1 MAAASY
7 SPRVL
12 QDLERLLRET
22 TLTTVAFAIA
32 LGWSLYQ
39 VASGLGSLIV
49 LALPNSDGGGPY
61 GLSIGWTWRGHVF
74 EFQSLLQG
82 LIEFA
87 VILAVIL
94 VVQRRSRPS

>member
-1 MAAASY
+1 M
-7 SPRVL
+7 
-12 QDLERLLRET
+12 ERLLRET

-39 VASGLGSLIV
+39 VASGLGYLIV
-49 LALPNSDGGGPY
+49 LALPNSGGANPFGTR
-61 GLSIGWTWRGHVF
+61 IGWSWGGHIF
-74 EFQSLLQG
+74 EFQGLLQG

-94 VVQRRSRPS
+94 VVQRRSRPG

>member
-1 MAAASY
+1 V
-7 SPRVL
+7 R
-12 QDLERLLRET
+12 QDFERLLRET

-39 VASGLGSLIV
+39 VASGLGYLIV
-49 LALPNSDGGGPY
+49 AALQNSDGANPFQTG
-61 GLSIGWTWRGHVF
+61 IGWTWGDHVF
-74 EFQSLLQG
+74 DFQPLLQG

-87 VILAVIL
+87 VVLAVVL

>member
-1 MAAASY
+1 
-7 SPRVL
+7 VL

-39 VASGLGSLIV
+39 VASGLGGLV
-49 LALPNSDGGGPY
+49 VVALPNSDGANPFGT
-61 GLSIGWTWRGHVF
+61 SIGWTWGGHVF
-74 EFQSLLQG
+74 EFQGLLQG

-87 VILAVIL
+87 VILAVAL
-94 VVQRRSRPS
+94 VVQRRSRRS

>member
-1 MAAASY
+1 V
-7 SPRVL
+7 RE
-12 QDLERLLRET
+12 DLERLLRET

-39 VASGLGSLIV
+39 VASGLGGLIV
-49 LALPNSDGGGPY
+49 VALANSDGANPFGTR
-61 GLSIGWTWRGHVF
+61 IGWTWGGHVF
-74 EFQSLLQG
+74 EFQGLLQG

-87 VILAVIL
+87 VILAVVL